1 MRRTKWVSAILAVS
15 MVFASLTGTVFAAED
30 PTVPDET
37 GMVFAVED
45 LPEDEGLEKDEDL
58 TNNQPADVEETT
70 DDSIQLLNEPVELK
84 TEYRSDYTVEFNGFE
99 QTPSLEE
106 LLSGIDDL
114 PADAVEITGYE
125 NNTNVTSEG
134 NLAYAVVQGINGT
147 EGSAKIYFTI
157 EPFKLTHATV
167 LKKTIKQNV
176 GEDVLENV
184 LAIDSAAGR
193 YIIPSDCI
201 ALRELWVKSYMVGQG
216 GGWAAMCYYMGVETI
231 DLSAEGRYQNG
242 TPNKRNRYYF
252 ISTSPNF
259 AVDDSAM
266 DGKNYWDFGT
276 SSENRNIKYGEL
288 VNSFQ
293 NTYKVF
299 SDDMSVQIGT
309 FTNIDRVDVT
319 IDSFSYPDYDDGEI
333 SLSASTSTAGVT
345 IKKAVCKLVPNTD
358 VDSCKATYLVEIFF
372 SPENAYLVSDNATL
386 TYGAETQSIV
396 LDEET
401 QWYKATFTSQVKE
414 SAHQWVTAEHQDAT
428 CTEDGAD
435 VQQCTHCAVKKTQ
448 VLDKLGHD
456 WQFDCANDDDTHT
469 LVCTRCK
476 EKQIEA
482 CFGGTATCSSQ
493 AVCDVC
499 KEGYGALDPHNHAN
513 VVKVE
518 EKPATEEAAGNIA
531 YWYCDGCKKYFSDEE
546 LQIEI
551 SPSDTIVA
559 KLPVIVDGAEQ
570 SWEKGSSNG
579 LTITSDAEFG
589 DLIQVLVDE
598 TAVDD
603 SCYTVKEGSTVVTLK
618 ASYLNTLSA
627 GEHTLAIV
635 SKNGTA
641 KTTFTVTEKSVV
653 ENPDTEKPES
663 GKNETQTN
671 PSSASPKTGDDSH
684 LVLWIALL
692 LMSGM
697 GATGVILSSKKRKA
711 NQ

>member
-1 MRRTKWVSAILAVS
+1 MRRTKWVSAVLAVS

-37 GMVFAVED
+37 RMVFAVED

-84 TEYRSDYTVEFNGFE
+84 TEYHSDYTVEFNGFE

-125 NNTNVTSEG
+125 NNTNATSEG

-176 GEDVLENV
+176 GEDVLANV

-201 ALRELWVKSYMVGQG
+201 ALRELWVKSEMVDQG
-216 GGWAAMCYYMGVETI
+216 GWPARCYYMGVETI
-231 DLSAEGRYQNG
+231 NLSNAGSYQNA
-242 TPNKRNRYYF
+242 TPNTRNRYYF
-252 ISTSPNF
+252 IGASPNF

-276 SSENRNIKYGEL
+276 SSGNRNIKYDEL
-288 VNSFQ
+288 VNSFN

-299 SDDMSVQIGT
+299 ADDMSVQIGT

-333 SLSASTSTAGVT
+333 SLSASTDTAGVT
-345 IKKAVCKLVPNTD
+345 IEKAVCKLVPNTD

-372 SPENAYLVSDNATL
+372 SPEDVYLVSDNATL
-386 TYGAETQSIV
+386 TYGAETQRIV

-401 QWYKATFTSQVKE
+401 QWYRAAFTSQVEE
-414 SAHQWVTAEHQDAT
+414 SAHQWVTAQHQDAT

-448 VLDKLGHD
+448 VLDKLGHE

-469 LVCTRCK
+469 LICTRGK

-499 KEGYGALDPHNHAN
+499 KGGYGALDPHNHTN

-518 EKPATEEAAGNIA
+518 EKSATEEAAGNIA
-531 YWYCDGCKKYFSDEE
+531 YWYCDGCNKYFSDEG
-546 LQIEI
+546 LQNEI
-551 SPSDTIVA
+551 SQSDTIIA
-559 KLPVIVDGAEQ
+559 KLPVIVDGAGRF
-570 SWEKGSSNG
+570 WEKGGSNG
-579 LTITSDAEFG
+579 LTFTSDAEFG

-603 SCYTVKEGSTVVTLK
+603 ACYTVKEGSTIVTLK
-618 ASYLNTLSA
+618 DSYLNTLSA

-653 ENPDTEKPES
+653 ETPDTEKPES

-692 LMSGM
+692 LISGM
-697 GATGVILSSKKRKA
+697 GATGVTLSSKKRKA
-711 NQ
+711 N

>member
-1 MRRTKWVSAILAVS
+1 MRRTKWVSAVLAVS

-37 GMVFAVED
+37 GMVFAVKD

-84 TEYRSDYTVEFNGFE
+84 PEYHSDYTVEFNGFE

-114 PADAVEITGYE
+114 PADAVEITRYE
-125 NNTNVTSEG
+125 NNTNATSEG
-134 NLAYAVVQGINGT
+134 NFACAVVQGINGT
-147 EGSAKIYFTI
+147 QGSAKIYFTI
-157 EPFKLTHATV
+157 EPFKLAHATV

-176 GEDVLENV
+176 GEDVLANV

-201 ALRELWVKSYMVGQG
+201 ALRQLWVESHMVDQG
-216 GGWAAMCYYMGVETI
+216 GWPATCYYMGVKTV
-231 DLSAEGRYQNG
+231 DLSAEGSYQNA

-266 DGKNYWDFGT
+266 DGKDYWDFGT
-276 SSENRNIKYGEL
+276 SSENRNIKYDEL
-288 VNSFQ
+288 VNSFN

-299 SDDMSVQIGT
+299 TDDMSVQIGT
-309 FTNIDRVDVT
+309 FTNIARVDVT

-333 SLSASTSTAGVT
+333 SLSASTGTAGVT
-345 IKKAVCKLVPNTD
+345 IEKAVCKLVPNTD

-372 SPENAYLVSDNATL
+372 SPKDSYLVPDGAL
-386 TYGAETQSIV
+386 LYYGAEAQSIV

-401 QWYKATFTSQVKE
+401 QWYKATFTSQAEE
-414 SAHQWVTAEHQDAT
+414 SAHQWVTTEHQDAT

-435 VQQCTHCAVKKTQ
+435 IQQCTHCGVKKTQ
-448 VLDKLGHD
+448 VLDKLGHE
-456 WQFDCANDDDTHT
+456 WQFDRANDDDTHT
-469 LVCTRCK
+469 LVCTHCK
-476 EKQIEA
+476 EEQIEA

-499 KEGYGALDPHNHAN
+499 KEGYGALDPRNHTN

-518 EKPATEEAAGNIA
+518 EKSATEEAAGNIA
-531 YWYCDGCKKYFSDEE
+531 YWYCDGCNKYFSDEG
-546 LQIEI
+546 LQNEI
-551 SPSDTIVA
+551 SQSDTIIA
-559 KLPVIVDGAEQ
+559 KLPVIVDGAGQ
-570 SWEKGSSNG
+570 SWEKGGSNG
-579 LTITSDAEFG
+579 LTFTSDAEFG

-653 ENPDTEKPES
+653 ENPDTENPES

-684 LVLWIALL
+684 LVLWIAFLL
-692 LMSGM
+692 ISGM
-697 GATGVILSSKKRKA
+697 GATGVTLSSKKRKA